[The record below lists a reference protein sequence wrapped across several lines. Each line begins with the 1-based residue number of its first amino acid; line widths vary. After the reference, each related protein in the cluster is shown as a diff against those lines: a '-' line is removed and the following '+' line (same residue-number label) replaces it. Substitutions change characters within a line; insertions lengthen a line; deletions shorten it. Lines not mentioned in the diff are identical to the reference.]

1 MTWDF
6 RSRAGAATK
15 KPAAPRRSVPQSG
28 GGQLVA
34 VQLLSR
40 LRRARQPGPRL
51 LVHAP
56 ALSSLPVA
64 RRVALR
70 AQSAIM
76 VKRRPSE
83 KHYPRSERTTRT
95 PFGETRCI
103 GRDASKLRLK
113 TSNGKTQTFATMNM
127 EDHSRFSPTIGNGY
141 DISSADAN
149 VTPPEMEQREREM
162 DLSFPENGMHHIKG
176 TIKMEDEGM
185 ADAADA
191 IFPREERDGGGEEP
205 TGEGYHAH
213 GTDDSNDEDDG
224 EGADDGPSGDLSPFR
239 YPAYESEAAAADG
252 RAGLPRAHSLGKLN
266 CDICGLSCVSINV
279 LLVHKRSHT
288 GERPFHC
295 SQCGASFTQKG
306 NLLRH
311 IKLHSGEKPFKC
323 PMCSYACRRR
333 DALSG
338 HLRTHSVEK
347 PFKCNLCSRSYKQ
360 RSSLEEHRE
369 RCHVYPDGHATAEEG
384 DNGVC
389 LDLSLNGNPLHR
401 RDPPSVSPGPDVRR
415 PFPPPGAE
423 SRLAPPRGP
432 YPVPPGRHQVAPVG
446 HGAPAVPRPL
456 RPAPGA
462 DAFPDEG
469 SRLTVPREPG
479 RSAGGPERP
488 DGIPRPRS
496 LGWSPAEGARVW
508 RGEAEAGHPPGP
520 LFPCGHCKVI
530 FLDYVMFTIHMGCHG
545 FRDPLECNVC
555 GHRSRDRY
563 EFSSHI
569 VRGEHRLEA
578 K

>member
-1 MTWDF
+1 MKRLVTSAEAD
-6 RSRAGAATK
+6 AGSSNVPLKVEQVFPDPSTKNTAALLFTEKKTK
-15 KPAAPRRSVPQSG
+15 
-28 GGQLVA
+28 
-34 VQLLSR
+34 
-40 LRRARQPGPRL
+40 
-51 LVHAP
+51 
-56 ALSSLPVA
+56 
-64 RRVALR
+64 
-70 AQSAIM
+70 
-76 VKRRPSE
+76 
-83 KHYPRSERTTRT
+83 
-95 PFGETRCI
+95 
-103 GRDASKLRLK
+103 
-113 TSNGKTQTFATMNM
+113 QTIATMNS
-127 EDHSRFSPTIGNGY
+127 EDHSGFSPTSGKGY
-141 DISSADAN
+141 DISSLDAN
-149 VTPPEMEQREREM
+149 VTPAEMEQRER
-162 DLSFPENGMHHIKG
+162 DLSSPENGMLHYIKG
-176 TIKMEDEGM
+176 TIKMEDEGTERT
-185 ADAADA
+185 
-191 IFPREERDGGGEEP
+191 IFPKEERDGGREP
-205 TGEGYHAH
+205 TGEGYHAD

-224 EGADDGPSGDLSPFR
+224 EGARADGPSGDSSPFR
-239 YPAYESEAAAADG
+239 YPAYESEAAGAG
-252 RAGLPRAHSLGKLN
+252 AGLPPAHSLGKLN

-338 HLRTHSVEK
+338 HLRTHSVPVGEKSKLDHASFLSGPPTVEK

-369 RCHVYPDGHATAEEG
+369 RCHVYPDAPAEEEADEGPVWRRPVSTERALLLDRLATSVAKRKSSVPQRFTG

-389 LDLSLNGNPLHR
+389 LDLSLNGNALHR
-401 RDPPSVSPGPDVRR
+401 RDDPPGSPGPVVRR
-415 PFPPPGAE
+415 PFPLPGAE
-423 SRLAPPRGP
+423 GRPTPRRGP
-432 YPVPPGRHQVAPVG
+432 YPVPRRAGPVGPGDGG
-446 HGAPAVPRPL
+446 HGAPPVPRPL
-456 RPAPGA
+456 RRAPGA

-469 SRLTVPREPG
+469 SRLTVARE
-479 RSAGGPERP
+479 SERP
-488 DGIPRPRS
+488 DGLPRP
-496 LGWSPAEGARVW
+496 LVWSPPADGARVW
-508 RGEAEAGHPPGP
+508 RGEGGP

-569 VRGEHRLEA
+569 VRGEHRPEA